1 MQSERSTPT
10 PAQDPYGDP
19 PLYDILHSPGSR
31 GEAEAL
37 LRIHRELGGRDAA
50 EIELLEPACGS
61 GRLLRPLARRGA
73 RIHGFDLSASMLAYA
88 ARRLQTAHLF
98 RSDMQDFRAR
108 IRAGS
113 IDLAINT
120 INTIRHLES
129 DAALQRHFAE
139 IDHCLERR
147 GVYLVG
153 LSLNEYDVDEPRED
167 QWIARRGRLTVRQL
181 IQYLPPPSSTAS
193 GRFEQVYT
201 HLRIERP
208 RGVELR
214 DHHYRLR
221 AYDRGQWERQ
231 LARSPFDC
239 VGIFDERGRRVDEA
253 LPEYAIFALAK
264 R

>member
-1 MQSERSTPT
+1 MRDQHST
-10 PAQDPYGDP
+10 ALGADDPYGDP
-19 PLYDILHSPGSR
+19 SVYDILHSPGSR
-31 GEAEAL
+31 EEAEAL
-37 LRIHRELGGRDAA
+37 LRIHRALGGKSRS
-50 EIELLEPACGS
+50 EIEILEPACGS
-61 GRLLRPLARRGA
+61 GRLLRSLARSGA
-73 RIHGFDLSASMLAYA
+73 RVHGFDLSPSMLAYA
-88 ARRLQTAHLF
+88 AQRLPTAHLF
-98 RSDMQDFRAR
+98 RADMQDFRGR
-108 IRAGS
+108 LRAGC

-139 IDHCLERR
+139 IDHCLQPS
-147 GVYLVG
+147 GLYVVG
-153 LSLNEYDVDEPRED
+153 LSLSRYGVEEPSED

-181 IQYLPPPSSTAS
+181 IQYLPPPSRVTHE
-193 GRFEQVYT
+193 RFEQVYA

-221 AYDRGQWERQ
+221 AYDHEQWRLQ

-239 VGIFDERGRRVDEA
+239 MGIFDERGNRIDE
-253 LPEYAIFALAK
+253 LRPEYALFALAK